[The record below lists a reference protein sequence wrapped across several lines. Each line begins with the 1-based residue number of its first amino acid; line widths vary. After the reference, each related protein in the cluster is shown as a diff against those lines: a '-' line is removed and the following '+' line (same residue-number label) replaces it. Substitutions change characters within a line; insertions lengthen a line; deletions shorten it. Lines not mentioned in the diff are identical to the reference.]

1 MDDREHCSQLTII
14 QRRHGMAAMTLGRRR
29 WMKAAGAATLA
40 TGAPT
45 FTHARETD
53 PFIDSAHGRGRDY
66 LRG

>member
-1 MDDREHCSQLTII
+1 
-14 QRRHGMAAMTLGRRR
+14 MAAMTLGRRR